1 MSRSVHRAPLA
12 TSGRRRVQATSAG
25 RTHPVAPL
33 TPRPA
38 APPAPPQPALRGQAL
53 RAAGGRYALGYLVAI
68 GAAEL
73 VAATVNP
80 EWGVILHVAILCALL
95 FQAAIAP
102 WTWPDQAFFLTLVIA
117 PLIRIV
123 SLGMPLGHFAQE
135 WWYVLTAV
143 PLFATCFVLIRTI
156 QLPRAALGLR
166 LPDPRAWPLT
176 LLVAL
181 SGLALGAIEYAILR
195 PAPIVPGGSVAS
207 ALLASL
213 ILLVCTGVIE
223 ELIFRGIL
231 LVTVGALLGS
241 TGSAIYTSVLFG
253 LLHIGHL
260 SVLDVF
266 FVTAVALYF
275 TVAVRRTGSLLGVSL
290 SHGLTNIVLFV
301 VLPLLLR

>member
-1 MSRSVHRAPLA
+1 MA
-12 TSGRRRVQATSAG
+12 TNGRRHARGPSA
-25 RTHPVAPL
+25 ASA
-33 TPRPA
+33 RPA
-38 APPAPPQPALRGQAL
+38 ARPRSLRGANGL
-53 RAAGGRYALGYLVAI
+53 AALGYLAAI
-68 GAAEL
+68 GLAEL

-80 EWGVILHVAILCALL
+80 EWGVLMHVAILCALL
-95 FQAAIAP
+95 LQAALAP
-102 WTWPDQAFFLTLVIA
+102 WSWPDQAFFLALVIA

-123 SLGMPLGHFAQE
+123 SLGMPLGRFAQE
-135 WWYVLTAV
+135 WWYLLTAV
-143 PLFATCFVLIRTI
+143 PLFAACFVLTRTI
-156 QLPRAALGLR
+156 GLPRAAIGLR
-166 LPDPRAWPLT
+166 LPQPRDWPLT

-181 SGLALGAIEYAILR
+181 SGLALGGLEYLILR
-195 PAPIVPGGSVAS
+195 PAPIVSGGSFGPL
-207 ALLASL
+207 LLASL

-253 LLHIGHL
+253 LMHIGHL

-275 TVAVRRTGSLLGVSL
+275 TAAVRRTGSLLGVSL